1 MAHAKSAGMSAVALT
16 DNGVMHGAIAFYMAA
31 KAAGLTPI
39 IGCELAFTD
48 RIDQKVR
55 ARDRLIVLAMSNRGY
70 QQLVQLVSAANIEG
84 FYYTPRIDW
93 GLLEQFNEDLI
104 VITHGY
110 QGPVANCIKQHQD
123 AAAHALATRLKAL
136 MGDRLYLGIQR
147 LGESQEESIIQETA
161 ELGKTLS
168 IPLVVTNDVYY
179 EKPSDARLRTIVNC
193 IQQGKTLESNTRLS
207 LRSEA
212 HDFKSPDAMDH
223 LFSDY
228 PEALAETGAI
238 ASRIHIS
245 METEQVLL
253 PVFECPNG
261 LSKEDYLAQLVW
273 AGIQKKYKT
282 VTQEI
287 QDRVAHELQVI
298 QRMGFSFY
306 FLIIYDFLNY
316 CYAQF
321 IPVGPGRGSAA
332 GSIVAY
338 ALDITQVDPLPYNL
352 LFERFLNPDRI
363 SMPDIDLDFCIKRRH
378 EVVDYLVKR
387 YGEAHVAQIATFGT
401 MAPRGVIRDVGRVL
415 NIPLVDVD
423 RLAKLI
429 PSQPGHYVSIAEA
442 LEQVSDLRELCLEKP
457 ELANL
462 LEQAKPL
469 EGVPRHTSTH
479 AAGVVISRDPLSET
493 VPLMRNDDQVA
504 TQYPMGDLETIGLL
518 KMDILGLR
526 NLTVIQEAVDLIRA
540 MGISVDMASVS
551 LNDSDTYALLASG
564 HTTGIFQLES
574 QGMRQLIVDLAP
586 STFEDVV
593 ALLALYRPG
602 PLGSGMVSDFISNKK
617 GDTETTY
624 SVPELAPILSDTY
637 GMILYQE
644 QVMQIAS
651 VIGGFTLSQAD
662 MLRRAMGKKKKSVMD
677 DLKAQFMSG
686 AEARGFDS
694 DKAGAIFQ
702 LCYKFSEYGFNKSHS
717 VAYALVSYQTAY
729 LKTHY
734 PVQYMI
740 ALLNSVQSD
749 NDKTS
754 LYVHEVRRLGIA
766 IQLPNINTSH
776 LGATQAPTT
785 DSTIRFGLGGIRN
798 VGEQAIES
806 IIAERASGPYT
817 TMRDFLMRVDLRH
830 ANKRVIESLIKSGC
844 FSECNTREVLLHHYV
859 TDLEW
864 AQRQVKAQKNGQQ
877 TLFGWTDTQPDT
889 AAVDTRVPALAPEQ
903 LLGFEKEMLGVYLSG
918 HPLDSLAIQP
928 DNQVQTVL
936 KTTSGHAS
944 VQVVGVLT
952 GCRLVQS
959 KSGKKMGVGTLAD
972 QTHSVNVLVFEQDDA
987 PAIFES
993 FYDDAVVTIS
1003 GIIRC
1008 KSDDE
1013 RTLTARVITP
1023 MQSSESKRALHVD
1036 VNAVLYSQ
1044 AMVDQVHSMIK
1055 MHPGDCRVFVHAN
1068 DTVVL
1073 AGMHYGVSDSC
1084 MPVLQAILGRAAVW
1098 MTN

>member
-1 MAHAKSAGMSAVALT
+1 
-16 DNGVMHGAIAFYMAA
+16 MHGAIGFYMAA
-31 KAAGLTPI
+31 KAAGITPI
-39 IGCELAFTD
+39 IGCELAFTET
-48 RIDQKVR
+48 ISKKVR
-55 ARDRLIVLAMSNRGY
+55 ARDRVILLAMSDRGY
-70 QQLVQLVSAANIEG
+70 QHVVRLVSAANIDG
-84 FYYTPRIDW
+84 FYYTPRMDW
-93 GLLEQFNEDLI
+93 DLLEQCHEDLI
-104 VITHGY
+104 VIAHGY
-110 QGPVANCIKQHQD
+110 HGPVANCIKQHQD
-123 AAAHALATRLKAL
+123 DAAHAMATRFKAL
-136 MGDRLYLGIQR
+136 LGDRFYLGIQR
-147 LGESQEESIIQETA
+147 LGESQEESIIQGTA
-161 ELGKTLS
+161 QLGKTLD

-179 EKPSDARLRTIVNC
+179 AQPSDARLRTIVNC
-193 IQQGKTLESNTRLS
+193 IQQGKTLEANTRLA

-212 HDFKSPDAMDH
+212 HDFKSVEAMDALFPDYPDA
-223 LFSDY
+223 
-228 PEALAETGAI
+228 LAATATIANRIQISIETD
-238 ASRIHIS
+238 
-245 METEQVLL
+245 QVLL
-253 PVFECPNG
+253 PVFECPDG

-273 AGIQKKYKT
+273 TGIRKKYDT

-287 QDRVAHELQVI
+287 EDRVAHELQVI

-306 FLIIYDFLNY
+306 FLIIYDFLVY
-316 CYAQF
+316 CYAQS

-378 EVVDYLVKR
+378 EVVAYLVER
-387 YGEAHVAQIATFGT
+387 YGAAHVAQIATFGT
-401 MAPRGVIRDVGRVL
+401 MAPRGVVRDVGRVL
-415 NIPLVDVD
+415 NIPLADVD

-442 LEQVSDLRELCLEKP
+442 LEQVTDLQVLCREKP
-457 ELANL
+457 ELADL

-493 VPLMRNDDQVA
+493 VPLMRNDDQIA
-504 TQYPMGDLETIGLL
+504 TQYSMGDLETIGLL

-526 NLTVIQEAVDLIRA
+526 NLTVIQETVELIRA
-540 MGISVDMASVS
+540 TGTDFDIATVP
-551 LNDSDTYALLASG
+551 LTDSDTYALLASG

-602 PLGSGMVSDFISNKK
+602 PLGSGMVSEFISNKK
-617 GDTETTY
+617 GETETTY
-624 SVPELAPILSDTY
+624 SVPELAPILADTY

-677 DLKAQFMSG
+677 ELQAQFLSG
-686 AEARGFDS
+686 AEARGFAA
-694 DKAGAIFQ
+694 DKAEAIFQ

-717 VAYALVSYQTAY
+717 VAYALLSYQTAY
-729 LKTHY
+729 LKAHY
-734 PVQYMI
+734 PVPYMI

-749 NDKTS
+749 SDKTA
-754 LYVHEVRRLGIA
+754 LYVHEARRLGIA
-766 IQLPNINTSH
+766 IHLPNINTSQ
-776 LGATQAPTT
+776 LGATVAQRSQAA
-785 DSTIRFGLGGIRN
+785 IQFGLGGIRN

-806 IIAERASGPYT
+806 ILAERALGPYT
-817 TMRDFLMRVDLRH
+817 DLRDFLMRVDLRQV
-830 ANKRVIESLIKSGC
+830 NKRVVESLIKSGC
-844 FSECNTREVLLHHYV
+844 FLDWDTRDVLLHRYAA
-859 TDLEW
+859 DLEW

-877 TLFGWTDTQPDT
+877 SLFSWTEAQPD
-889 AAVDTRVPALAPEQ
+889 ASVDVRVPAIPPEQ

-918 HPLDSLAIQP
+918 HPLDSVVIQP
-928 DNQVQTVL
+928 EYRLETVL
-936 KTTSGHAS
+936 QSASGNAS

-959 KSGKKMGVGTLAD
+959 KSGKKMGVGIVSD
-972 QTHSVNVLVFEQDDA
+972 QTHSLDVLVFEQADA

-993 FYDDAVVTIS
+993 FHDDAVVTIM
-1003 GIIRC
+1003 GTIRT

-1013 RTLTARVITP
+1013 RTLTARAITP
-1023 MQSSESKRALHVD
+1023 MQAHASKQAMHVD
-1036 VNAVLYSQ
+1036 VNAVLYSP
-1044 AMVDQVHSMIK
+1044 AMVHQVHSMIK
-1055 MHPGDCRVFVHAN
+1055 MHPGDCRVLIHAQ
-1068 DTVVL
+1068 DTVIL
-1073 AGMHYGVSDSC
+1073 AGMQYGVSAEC
-1084 MPVLQAILGRAAVW
+1084 VPVLQAILGKASVW
-1098 MTN
+1098 MTH